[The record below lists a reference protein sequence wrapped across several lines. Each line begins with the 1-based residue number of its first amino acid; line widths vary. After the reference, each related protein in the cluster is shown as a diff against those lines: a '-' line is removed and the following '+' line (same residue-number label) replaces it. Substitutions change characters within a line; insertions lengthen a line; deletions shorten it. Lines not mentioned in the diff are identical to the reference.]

1 MTALLGIFNIIPGW
15 IWALITAGALATS
28 CVQTT
33 RVSMVKADHATTRAQ
48 FAERVAQAEE
58 AARIQSEK
66 NRAIEQELS
75 HAQAETE
82 RETASLRG
90 ELDRARAA
98 GNVASVRLRDT
109 VAAVATATLAGCT
122 ATASAEL
129 RQTAATAARVSADV
143 LAELEQRSRLLGAT
157 ADDRYLAGRACERQY
172 EAAVKAPSP

>member
-1 MTALLGIFNIIPGW
+1 MNALLGIFNIIPSW
-15 IWALITAGALATS
+15 VFALITAGALATS

-33 RVSMVKADHATTRAQ
+33 RVSMEKASHAQSRSA
-48 FAERVAQAEE
+48 FDAERTKAAQA
-58 AARIQSEK
+58 AQAQSEK
-66 NRAIEQELS
+66 YRAIEQELS

-98 GNVASVRLRDT
+98 GGVASVRLRDT

-129 RQTAATAARVSADV
+129 RQTAATASAV
-143 LAELEQRSRLLGAT
+143 LADLYRELDERAGILAAT
-157 ADDRYLAGRACERQY
+157 ADDRYLSGRACERTHD
-172 EAAVKAPSP
+172 EAAKRLN